1 MAYGQEFK
9 CPDKTGYFPD
19 PYQCDL
25 YYKCSKGIPEAKLC
39 PDGLVFK
46 DGDPNR
52 ERCDIPSNVNCGD
65 RIDLRKYL
73 LTLFNFVPGRTIMLF
88 IVFEKR
94 FNHQ

>member
-1 MAYGQEFK
+1 MTDGQKFD

-25 YYKCSKGIPEAKLC
+25 YYECSKGVAIAKLC

-52 ERCDIPSNVNCGD
+52 GRCDIPSNVDCGD
-65 RIDLRKYL
+65 RTALRKFSYRV
-73 LTLFNFVPGRTIMLF
+73 FVET
-88 IVFEKR
+88 ETKSKC
-94 FNHQ
+94 